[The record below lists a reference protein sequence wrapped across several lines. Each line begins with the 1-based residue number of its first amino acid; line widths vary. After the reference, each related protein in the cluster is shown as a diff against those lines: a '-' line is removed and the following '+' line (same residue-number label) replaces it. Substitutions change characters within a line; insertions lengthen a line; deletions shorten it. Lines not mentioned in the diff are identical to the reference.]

1 MVLLSTSARQHFV
14 HPFVLDVFRCP
25 TMFHDSVSSGDM
37 TLLIPKCA
45 LATVAFSLANRNGVL

>member
-1 MVLLSTSARQHFV
+1 MVLLSTSARQLFV
-14 HPFVLDVFRCP
+14 HPFVLDVFRRP
-25 TMFHDSVSSGDM
+25 KMFYDSVLSGDM